1 MFIILSP
8 TSMNLETNYSP
19 LTSLLPNHANAV
31 AKEDTPNLPPSL
43 PNHANAVAKEDTPNL
58 PPSLPNHANAVAKD
72 SISLSFPL
80 FLSLSLSRSIFS
92 LFSSFPS

>member
-19 LTSLLPNHANAV
+19 LTSL
-31 AKEDTPNLPPSL
+31 L